1 MDSDILGKL
10 LRCCPNLQDF
20 GIHIDSHIWEFPK
33 ARAGLSKVKR
43 SLERLRVNVE
53 YFDDCS
59 PPLFGSLV
67 EFEALRVL
75 KMDAVTLLGG
85 TVDLDGDC
93 SDGVQLVNILPAS
106 LESLQIYHGGLMNSE
121 VIRQQVAD
129 LLAVKETVTPLLR
142 MIEIQNIQLYS
153 DYAQSA
159 WDDLKETYK
168 AVGIDLVL
176 SVREDSADLHEDS
189 DEL

>member
-1 MDSDILGKL
+1 
-10 LRCCPNLQDF
+10 
-20 GIHIDSHIWEFPK
+20 
-33 ARAGLSKVKR
+33 
-43 SLERLRVNVE
+43 VNVE
-53 YFDDCS
+53 YFDDFS

-93 SDGVQLVNILPAS
+93 ESDGVQLVNILPAS
-106 LESLQIYHGGLMNSE
+106 LESLQIYHGCLMNSE

-168 AVGIDLVL
+168 AVGIDLVWAVDMNIVL
-176 SVREDSADLHEDS
+176 AVREDSADLDEDS